1 MVHGWSESC
10 MLPTYQV
17 LAKSKPS
24 MIDVTTKNVGKKSKN
39 SECYKS
45 IFLEY
50 KQHRGGCVTCFDYSH
65 YANHTNYFILC
76 RHFHSLRDILAHK
89 LNIFSNQGFFFGKS
103 GIYGFSFG
111 ARVGLGA
118 LMQLPSQYKFAD
130 ICDMAG
136 PCFDNR
142 LRTHR
147 MDYKSAAKNVL
158 CIHTSYNRG
167 TRYTNGCHQN
177 WRLGHCGVYQD
188 AAGSSRTKSHVMCP
202 YFYISSFDNN
212 FCAVPQPD
220 ECHASNPGKY
230 PEGYKLG
237 YKERNKEYVLI

>member
-1 MVHGWSESC
+1 
-10 MLPTYQV
+10 
-17 LAKSKPS
+17 
-24 MIDVTTKNVGKKSKN
+24 
-39 SECYKS
+39 
-45 IFLEY
+45 
-50 KQHRGGCVTCFDYSH
+50 
-65 YANHTNYFILC
+65 
-76 RHFHSLRDILAHK
+76 
-89 LNIFSNQGFFFGKS
+89 
-103 GIYGFSFG
+103 
-111 ARVGLGA
+111 
-118 LMQLPSQYKFAD
+118 MQLPSQYEFAD

-142 LRTHR
+142 FRTHR

-237 YKERNKEYVLI
+237 YKERNKEYVLILTLQILFLLIKIFKTFNSVRGELFAYTTQSSPFNAPCMAEPVTIYSQQHSIIDEHDHAHGVKVVPISDDYDDDEETSNELTEEEQWYGVTPITSNYTEFNDDEIELKYLLK